1 MDWNFLL
8 AKGRGRITRKPFWIA
23 TLAIYGLS
31 IAIIFVSYYTAI
43 HYRTLT
49 AQEFG
54 TIVNCLISV
63 QFFLMCP
70 VIIKRLHD
78 RNRSGWWV
86 LLVWVAPQ
94 AYLLFALQQV
104 RALGATYTGL
114 ETAATLAVIVI
125 ACWAVIE
132 LMFRRGTP
140 GPNRFGVNPLP
151 FRLRAAKPVITDA
164 PPQRPGLTFAEPYLE
179 RLQKPGRRMSALH
192 PVIPQLA
199 PGFAPAKWS
208 L

>member
-8 AKGRGRITRKPFWIA
+8 AKGRGRIARKPFWIA

-31 IAIIFVSYYTAI
+31 IAVIWVSYYTAI

-49 AQEFG
+49 AAEFG
-54 TIVNCLISV
+54 TIVNCLVSV

-70 VIIKRLHD
+70 VIVKRLHD
-78 RNRSGWWV
+78 RDRSGWWLIV
-86 LLVWVAPQ
+86 VWVMPQ
-94 AYLLFALQQV
+94 AYLLFALQPV
-104 RALGATYTGL
+104 RALSATYAGL
-114 ETAATLAVIVI
+114 ETASMLAVIVI
-125 ACWAVIE
+125 ACWTVIE
-132 LMFRRGTP
+132 LLFGRGTP

-151 FRLRAAKPVITDA
+151 FRLQAATPMSPDA
-164 PPQRPGLTFAEPYLE
+164 PPQRAAQNFAEPYLARLE
-179 RLQKPGRRMSALH
+179 RPENRLSAFH
-192 PVIPQLA
+192 PAIPQLV